1 MPGLIKKPVLKT
13 IYLALIL
20 SVHFGLLSLAFGDNW
35 IRLFYFQHR
44 TGLLLSALVLTIAY
58 IASQALIRV
67 PHHRENLRSSL
78 IYATTAIGFA
88 SLLYAVFF
96 AQEGSQQIIAST
108 FLFLGVIAA
117 AAFCESRKINSV
129 WKNLHRALKTTLLL
143 AIFTLLYM
151 HQEMVSRLALIPF
164 TISDQENKFKMKKSL
179 IRTAFYNVELTNYYT
194 PIYYLKERLKI
205 KPGHISALDNKTFL
219 MIERE
224 GNIYLLTL
232 RKNTDSGPPEE
243 ELYIKKLSAVFPI
256 NYGELYSSGASE
268 KIMRNL
274 FRVND
279 LYTDIED
286 GRQRL
291 YVSHHFWNAEK
302 ECFTLR
308 ISKLV
313 GDVSTLL
320 KDNPSPEWRTL
331 YETAPCFPV
340 KKTGNVFVGH
350 QAGGRIVGLDENTL
364 LFSVGDHEFDT
375 FNAPE
380 NFPQDINSAY
390 GKIWKIDRDTGEADL
405 ISLGHRNPQGLY
417 RAPDGAVWETEH
429 GPESGDELNKINRG
443 KNYGWPHVLYGTQYG
458 HFTWPPGVIQNEHEG
473 YERPIFVWT
482 PAIAVSNL
490 IGVEGNL
497 FPLWKNNLLVGS
509 FKGIL
514 FRLQMHQ
521 DRVVYSEPI
530 RVGYKIR
537 DITETPN
544 GEIFMWTDK
553 QSMIRLRPVN
563 SLPKENETIGE
574 AGERLFYKCAGC
586 HSIKPDAPHGIG
598 PNLYKV
604 YKSPI
609 ARHREYNYS
618 PALQARAAERWT
630 REKLD
635 LFLKDP
641 DAFAPG
647 TTMQMKIPDDHE
659 RRALLHHLENH

>member
-1 MPGLIKKPVLKT
+1 MKT
-13 IYLALIL
+13 VYLGLIL
-20 SVHFGLLSLAFGDNW
+20 SAHFGLLSLAFGYNW
-35 IRLFYFQHR
+35 IKLFYFQHR
-44 TGLLLSALVLTIAY
+44 TSLLLSALVLSAAY
-58 IASQALIRV
+58 IASQAFTRV
-67 PHHRENLRSSL
+67 PYHREKLRSL
-78 IYATTAIGFA
+78 LLYAATAVGFA

-96 AQEGSQQIIAST
+96 AQKATQQIIAST
-108 FLFLGVIAA
+108 LLFLAAIAT
-117 AAFCESRKINSV
+117 AAFCESRKTNAI
-129 WKNLHRALKTTLLL
+129 WKNLHRALKTVLLL
-143 AIFTLLYM
+143 AVFTFLYM
-151 HQEMVSRLALIPF
+151 HQELIFHLTPSLSA
-164 TISDQENKFKMKKSL
+164 TSGQENKFKMERSL
-179 IRTAFYNVELTNYYT
+179 THTAFYNVELTNYYMSS
-194 PIYYLKERLKI
+194 YYLPAKLSNI
-205 KPGHISALDNKTFL
+205 PGHISALDNKTFL
-219 MIERE
+219 MIERY

-232 RKNTDSGPPEE
+232 RKNTDSGHPEE

-256 NYGELYSSGASE
+256 NYGELYSSEASE
-268 KIMRNL
+268 KVTKSF
-274 FRVND
+274 FRIND
-279 LYTDIED
+279 LYTDTED

-308 ISKLV
+308 ISKLAD
-313 GDVSTLL
+313 DVSALL
-320 KDNPSPEWRTL
+320 NDNSSPEWRTL

-340 KKTGNVFVGH
+340 NKTGIAFVGH

-364 LFSVGDHEFDT
+364 LFSVGDHGFDT
-375 FNAPE
+375 FGGSE
-380 NFPQDINSAY
+380 NFPQDINNTY

-417 RAPDGAVWETEH
+417 RAPDGSIWETEH
-429 GPESGDELNKINRG
+429 GPESGDELNKIKPG

-458 HFTWPPGVIQNEHEG
+458 HFTWPRGTSQDGHES
-473 YERPIFVWT
+473 YEQPAFVWT

-490 IGVEGNL
+490 IGVEGDL
-497 FPLWKNNLLVGS
+497 FPLWKNDLLVGS
-509 FKGIL
+509 LKSKTL
-514 FRLQMHQ
+514 FRLQMHE
-521 DRVVYSEPI
+521 DRVIYSEPI
-530 RVGYKIR
+530 RIGYRIR
-537 DITETPN
+537 DIVETPN
-544 GEIFMWTDK
+544 GEIFMWTDSR
-553 QSMIRLRPVN
+553 SMIRLRPVN

-609 ARHREYNYS
+609 ARHREYHYS
-618 PALQARAAERWT
+618 PALQARAAEQWT

-659 RRALLHHLENH
+659 RRVLLHHLENH